1 MRKNKVNQSKYESL
15 ECRNCLE
22 CKNIIETENPGF
34 NYWNSTGRIYLIVC
48 SDGMTRACEVGDAK
62 PSDCL
67 VWERNMDKWDKSN
80 GL

>member
-15 ECRNCLE
+15 ECRICKE
-22 CKNIIETENPGF
+22 CKNIIETENPSF

-48 SDGMTRACEVGDAK
+48 SDGMTRTCEVGDAK

-67 VWERNMDKWDKSN
+67 KWEQNMDKVN